1 MIGHISILEQYLH
14 TYQGVLSQEEDTK
27 GIVSDLLLILRKY
40 SLWEDDIRDLAE
52 CHAPLR

>member
-27 GIVSDLLLILRKY
+27 GIVSDLLLILRN
-40 SLWEDDIRDLAE
+40 
-52 CHAPLR
+52 